1 MTFLRPFFTFRY
13 GYGHF
18 VNDMLV
24 QQTGGTLAGYSSA
37 CGTALGTCGPDFHP
51 QAAALRWMCVGIR
64 RRRVVPAWADVAL
77 T

>member
-1 MTFLRPFFTFRY
+1 MLSTTAPNILTIGDSISMCGY

-37 CGTALGTCGPDFHP
+37 CGTALGH
-51 QAAALRWMCVGIR
+51 L
-64 RRRVVPAWADVAL
+64 WARLSPPGGCVAL
-77 T
+77 DVRGHS